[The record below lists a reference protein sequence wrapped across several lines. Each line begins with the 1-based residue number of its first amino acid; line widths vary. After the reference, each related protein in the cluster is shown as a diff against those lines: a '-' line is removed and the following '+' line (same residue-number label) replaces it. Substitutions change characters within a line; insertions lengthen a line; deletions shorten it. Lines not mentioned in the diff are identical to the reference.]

1 MVAMF
6 LASSLLILLHL
17 DGWLVCWA
25 SWLPPWHAAFAV
37 NAAKPNLMSRMCSR
51 SLQWLSDNPHE
62 TCSQISGENYSG
74 VVSKPM

>member
-1 MVAMF
+1 MLATF

-17 DGWLVCWA
+17 GGWPVCWA

-37 NAAKPNLMSRMCSR
+37 NAAKPNLTSRSCSR

-62 TCSQISGENYSG
+62 ARSQISGEN
-74 VVSKPM
+74 